1 MPLVELARRLW
12 FFLRRDRISAE
23 LAEEMRLHMELRA
36 ESERAQGLDPDE
48 AAWSARRSFGNST
61 RLVEASRDQ
70 WGLRWLDELSVD
82 VKHGLRSLHR
92 APLPS
97 AIILLTLSLG
107 IGATLAAFVVMDAA
121 LFRPL
126 PVREPEQ
133 LVIIPRGDVP
143 LEGSRPRESPLSLD
157 AMRARS
163 DMYEAVGA
171 YAAGGLNLTGG
182 ASPQRVQAG
191 LVTPSALELLGVQPT
206 IGRLFLEEE
215 EELGSPDV
223 VLLSHRLWRTQFG
236 GDESVIGRRLSLND
250 REFEVVGVMPPRF
263 AFPEGSELWIPMT
276 VPLALE
282 RTEIFRFIILTD
294 YVARLAPGMM
304 PAQADAHLVAQMR
317 ELGRFRGSPDDPIPE
332 IHSPLR
338 GFFLGDA
345 STRLRMVMGL
355 ATLLLVAACAN
366 AGGLLLSRWSSRQ
379 REIAVR
385 AAIGA
390 SKWRLRRQVAT
401 ESALFAVVGAVGG
414 LAVTF
419 VALRLFSTL
428 VPPDLAALTPPVV
441 DARALLALLALAI
454 VSAVAIGTLPALAAS
469 RGDLTRTLKVGAGP
483 ATTRPGGWRVASV
496 LVVIEVGLAVVL
508 LVGSG
513 LLLKSIIRMHAVD
526 TGIRAANVVTARLA
540 LSRTSYPEHADRSRF
555 YTQLQHELTDT
566 PGLDRVGLVSTLP
579 LRGELH
585 LPVALDLPDRQ
596 ELEHSPF
603 AEWVYATPEYFDVM
617 GIRTIEGRALMADDT
632 LSGGGVLISES
643 IAREF
648 WPGSSPIGERV
659 AGTRTI
665 AGVVN
670 DIRGTALDGEQN
682 PQFYMPF
689 TGPLEATIVAR
700 SPLPAGEAIA
710 RIHDAVR
717 RVDPSQMI
725 YDAKTME
732 QVASDAVAARRAT
745 SSLATI
751 FGATTLLL
759 AALGLYGLLA
769 YAVVQRMPELGI
781 RFALGARRAQV
792 VRSVVG
798 DGAWLTLAGA
808 ALGLIAAFLLARFLE
823 PMLFDVSP
831 TDTTTFVVTP
841 VILLVTAIA
850 AALVPASRA
859 ARVDPARVLKAE

>member
-1 MPLVELARRLW
+1 
-12 FFLRRDRISAE
+12 
-23 LAEEMRLHMELRA
+23 
-36 ESERAQGLDPDE
+36 
-48 AAWSARRSFGNST
+48 
-61 RLVEASRDQ
+61 
-70 WGLRWLDELSVD
+70 
-82 VKHGLRSLHR
+82 
-92 APLPS
+92 
-97 AIILLTLSLG
+97 
-107 IGATLAAFVVMDAA
+107 
-121 LFRPL
+121 
-126 PVREPEQ
+126 
-133 LVIIPRGDVP
+133 
-143 LEGSRPRESPLSLD
+143 
-157 AMRARS
+157 
-163 DMYEAVGA
+163 
-171 YAAGGLNLTGG
+171 
-182 ASPQRVQAG
+182 
-191 LVTPSALELLGVQPT
+191 
-206 IGRLFLEEE
+206 
-215 EELGSPDV
+215 
-223 VLLSHRLWRTQFG
+223 
-236 GDESVIGRRLSLND
+236 
-250 REFEVVGVMPPRF
+250 
-263 AFPEGSELWIPMT
+263 
-276 VPLALE
+276 
-282 RTEIFRFIILTD
+282 
-294 YVARLAPGMM
+294 
-304 PAQADAHLVAQMR
+304 
-317 ELGRFRGSPDDPIPE
+317 
-332 IHSPLR
+332 
-338 GFFLGDA
+338 
-345 STRLRMVMGL
+345 
-355 ATLLLVAACAN
+355 
-366 AGGLLLSRWSSRQ
+366 
-379 REIAVR
+379 
-385 AAIGA
+385 
-390 SKWRLRRQVAT
+390 
-401 ESALFAVVGAVGG
+401 
-414 LAVTF
+414 
-419 VALRLFSTL
+419 
-428 VPPDLAALTPPVV
+428 
-441 DARALLALLALAI
+441 
-454 VSAVAIGTLPALAAS
+454 
-469 RGDLTRTLKVGAGP
+469 
-483 ATTRPGGWRVASV
+483 
-496 LVVIEVGLAVVL
+496 
-508 LVGSG
+508 
-513 LLLKSIIRMHAVD
+513 
-526 TGIRAANVVTARLA
+526 
-540 LSRTSYPEHADRSRF
+540 
-555 YTQLQHELTDT
+555 
-566 PGLDRVGLVSTLP
+566 
-579 LRGELH
+579 
-585 LPVALDLPDRQ
+585 
-596 ELEHSPF
+596 
-603 AEWVYATPEYFDVM
+603 
-617 GIRTIEGRALMADDT
+617 MADDT

>member
-1 MPLVELARRLW
+1 MPLVELVRRLW

-36 ESERAQGLDPDE
+36 ESERAQGLNTDE
-48 AAWSARRSFGNST
+48 AAWSARRSFGNSA
-61 RLVEASRDQ
+61 RLVETSRDQ
-70 WGLRWLDELSVD
+70 WRLRWLDELSVD
-82 VKHGLRSLHR
+82 VKHGFRSLR
-92 APLPS
+92 RVPLPS

-126 PVREPEQ
+126 PVHEPEQ
-133 LVIIPRGDVP
+133 LVIVPRGDVP
-143 LEGSRPRESPLSLD
+143 LEGSQPRESPLSLN
-157 AMRARS
+157 ALRARG

-182 ASPQRVQAG
+182 ELPQRVQAG
-191 LVTPSALELLGVQPT
+191 LVTPSALRLLGVQP
-206 IGRLFLEEE
+206 ILGRLFLEEE

-236 GDESVIGRRLSLND
+236 GDETVIGRVLSLND

-276 VPLALE
+276 VPLARE

-294 YVARLAPGMM
+294 YVARLAPGVTS
-304 PAQADAHLVAQMR
+304 AQADARIVAQLR
-317 ELGRFRGSPDDPIPE
+317 ELGLFRGSPDDPIPE
-332 IHSPLR
+332 MHLPLR
-338 GFFLGDA
+338 EFFLGDA
-345 STRLRMVMGL
+345 SIRLRMVMAL

-366 AGGLLLSRWSSRQ
+366 AGGLLLARWSSRR

-390 SKWRLRRQVAT
+390 SKWRLRRQLAT
-401 ESALFAVVGAVGG
+401 ESALFAVAGAFGG
-414 LAVTF
+414 LAVAF

-441 DARALLALLALAI
+441 DARALVALLALAVI
-454 VSAVAIGTLPALAAS
+454 SAIAIGTLPALAAS
-469 RGDLTRTLKVGAGP
+469 RGDLTRSLKAGVSP
-483 ATTRPGGWRVASV
+483 ATIRPGGWSVGSV

-513 LLLKSIIRMHAVD
+513 LLIKSITRMHAVD
-526 TGIRAANVVTARLA
+526 TGIRAANVVTARVA
-540 LSRTSYPEHADRSRF
+540 LSRTTYSERADRSLF
-555 YTQLQHELTDT
+555 YAQLQHELMDVV
-566 PGLDRVGLVSTLP
+566 GLEKFGLVSTLP

-585 LPVALDLPDRQ
+585 PPVAVDLADRPELD
-596 ELEHSPF
+596 HSPF
-603 AEWVYATPEYFDVM
+603 AEWIYATPEYFEVM
-617 GIRTIEGRALMADDT
+617 GIRTIEGRTLIADDS
-632 LSGGGVLISES
+632 LPGGGVLISES

-648 WPGSSPIGERV
+648 WPGSSPIGARV

-665 AGVVN
+665 VGVVN

-689 TGPLEATIVAR
+689 TDRLEATIVAR
-700 SPLPAGEAIA
+700 SPLPPGEAIA
-710 RIHDAVR
+710 RIRDAVR
-717 RVDPSQMI
+717 RVDPSQVV
-725 YDAKTME
+725 YDTKTME
-732 QVASDAVAARRAT
+732 QVASDAVAARHAT

-751 FGATTLLL
+751 FGAITLLL

-769 YAVVQRMPELGI
+769 YGVVQRMPELGI

-792 VRSVVG
+792 VRSVVS
-798 DGAWLTLAGA
+798 DGAWLTLVGA
-808 ALGLIAAFLLARFLE
+808 VLGLTAAFWLARFLE
-823 PMLFDVSP
+823 PVLFDVSP
-831 TDTTTFVVTP
+831 TDATTFVVAP
-841 VILLVTAIA
+841 VILFVTAVA